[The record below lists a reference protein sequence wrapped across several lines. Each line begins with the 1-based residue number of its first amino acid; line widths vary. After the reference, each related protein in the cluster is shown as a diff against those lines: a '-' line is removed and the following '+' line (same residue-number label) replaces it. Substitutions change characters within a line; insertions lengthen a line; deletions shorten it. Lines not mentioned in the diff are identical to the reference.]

1 LTDYSRFYRLLRF
14 AFVGGSTAL
23 LYLVFVFVL
32 VDILGMHVTLASTLV
47 CIAAAAYNYLMHY
60 HWTFASDAPHGMV
73 MVRYLLM
80 IAGAVLINGLIVHFG
95 TKFSDIHYL
104 IVQLVASIT
113 LVCWSLSVSSLWV
126 FRQRP

>member
-1 LTDYSRFYRLLRF
+1 MRYGL
-14 AFVGGSTAL
+14 VGGSTGI

-32 VDILGMHVTLASTLV
+32 VDVLNIHVTLASTLV

-73 MVRYLLM
+73 MVRYLAM
-80 IAGAVLINGLIVHFG
+80 IAGVVLINAIIMHFG
-95 TKFSDIHYL
+95 TMFSNIHYL
-104 IVQLVASIT
+104 IIQLVASFT
-113 LVCWSLSVSSLWV
+113 VVCWSLSVSSLWV